1 MWRAPKAS
9 PPQPAVLIEAGEDE
23 LWDVGDSTRAADGQV
38 QMKLMGKGNQVSE
51 PENQI
56 TNAASPMN

>member
-1 MWRAPKAS
+1 MAGW
-9 PPQPAVLIEAGEDE
+9 PQPAVLIEAGEDE

-38 QMKLMGKGNQVSE
+38 QMKLMGRGNQVSE

>member
-1 MWRAPKAS
+1 MWRAG
-9 PPQPAVLIEAGEDE
+9 LGTRLDWRFLEAGKDE
-23 LWDVGDSTRAADGQV
+23 LWDAGDSARAADGQV